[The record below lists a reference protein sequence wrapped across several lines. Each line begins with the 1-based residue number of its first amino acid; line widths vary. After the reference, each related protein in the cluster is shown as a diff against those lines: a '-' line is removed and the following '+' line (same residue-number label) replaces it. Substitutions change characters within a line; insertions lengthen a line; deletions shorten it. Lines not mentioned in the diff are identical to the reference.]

1 MKLSFK
7 DLVDVPELKRMV
19 QVNYEASGI
28 PNGIVDAVSGEI
40 YAGAGWQRICTDFHR
55 KYPESGRICI
65 ESDTAITGKI
75 PRGET
80 HACKC
85 KHGLWDIGI
94 PIHCAKTHIATLFL
108 GQFRYEEEEMDQD
121 FFIRQADRFGFPV
134 ADYLAALDEVPVFS
148 KDKVAMILT
157 YNQSFAGFMS
167 TLATDRMRYH
177 HELSHRK
184 KAEAR
189 LQKAIIDDIRK
200 RRQVE
205 KALIEKEQHYQ
216 TIFEQSP
223 DAVMLIDPETRKVL
237 EFNDLSPLML
247 GYSRAEFVDLKI
259 SDYEAAENP
268 EEVETHTSALLA
280 KGGGEF
286 ETRLRSRDGSVKNVL
301 VSCRVIEVKGKKV
314 FHSIFRD
321 ITEQKHTKERFE
333 KFFSMVPDILCISD
347 INGYFRMINPAALEI
362 LGYTMA
368 ELLGRPFMDYVHPE
382 DREKTLRV
390 IKEKLEQGET
400 VLNFQNRYICRD
412 GSVKWLEWTSHPV
425 PDRNMTYAVARD
437 CTERKQIEK
446 LMHLQRD
453 LGTALAGFEELND
466 ALPVCLDAALTIG
479 DFDFGCVYG
488 VDSLTGDIHLM
499 AHRGLPPEL
508 EKIACHYDAGSSHA
522 RMVTS
527 GKPVFEPYHYILNNL
542 VMTPEEREHR
552 MRMGLKSIAVVPV
565 LHEGRSIASLNLV
578 SKKRDHVPEFTR
590 YSLEAIALQVAGALA
605 RIYGNQAL
613 KASQRNLQSLFQ
625 SMDDFLFILDSSGI
639 IVGFNP
645 VVEKR
650 LGYQA
655 AELTGKAFV
664 SLHPPDRQQEAKA
677 IIGKMMQGQVSHS
690 NIPFFTRE
698 GKSIP
703 VETRITLGPW
713 DNREAVFCTS
723 WDISE
728 RLEAERARRQSEDR
742 LQAAIETIDEGFAL
756 FDAED
761 RLTLF
766 NARFLE
772 IYGKSA
778 EAIVPGSCF
787 EDILRNGIKKGQ
799 FADLEG
805 REEEWAAERMHR
817 HHSAVSSFEQKL
829 SDGRWVKIAE
839 KKMKDGS
846 TVGFRVDITD
856 IKRSEELAREA
867 LKEKETLLRE
877 IHHRVKNNM
886 QVVSSLLSL
895 QAHKIDDPKIL
906 ASLTEAECR
915 VHSMALVHE
924 ILYQSDNL
932 SEINLQAYL
941 ETLADQ
947 LLHLYAPHG
956 PQPDF
961 QINAREVILGI
972 EHAVPFGLIITE
984 LLTNALKYA
993 TPPGSGLEIRINA
1006 AHAADNRIR
1015 LTISDNG
1022 PGLPPA
1028 VDPGNTKTLGLRL
1041 VSELVTEQLEGD
1053 WYLDRQAGGTC
1064 WVINWPVIRQGAFM

>member
-7 DLVDVPELKRMV
+7 DLVDVPALKHMV
-19 QVNYEASGI
+19 QANYDASGI
-28 PNGIVDAVSGEI
+28 PNGIVDAVSGEV
-40 YAGAGWQRICTDFHR
+40 YAGAGWQRICTHFHR
-55 KYPESGRICI
+55 NHPESCRICV

-75 PRGET
+75 FGGET
-80 HACKC
+80 HAGKC

-94 PIHCAKTHIATLFL
+94 PILCAKIHIATLFL
-108 GQFRYEEEEMDQD
+108 GQFRYEEEVMDRD

-157 YNQSFAGFMS
+157 YNQSFAGFIS

-177 HELSHRK
+177 HELSHRE

-189 LQKAIIDDIRK
+189 LQKAIIDDIGK

-205 KALIEKEQHYQ
+205 KALIEKEQHYW
-216 TIFEQSP
+216 TIFDQSP
-223 DAVMLIDPETRKVL
+223 DAIMLIDPETRKVI

-247 GYSRAEFVDLKI
+247 GYSRAEFIDLKI

-268 EEVETHTSALLA
+268 EEVERHISTLLA
-280 KGGGEF
+280 EGRGEF
-286 ETRLRSRDGSVKNVL
+286 ETKLRSRDGSIKDVL
-301 VSCRVIEVKGKKV
+301 VNCRVIEVKGKKV

-321 ITEQKHTKERFE
+321 ITEQKRAKERFE
-333 KFFSMVPDILCISD
+333 KFFSMVPDILCIAD

-382 DREKTLRV
+382 DREITLRI
-390 IKEKLEQGET
+390 IKEKLEQGKT
-400 VLNFQNRYICRD
+400 ILNFQNRYICRD

-437 CTERKQIEK
+437 CTDRMKLEAALKKSELWLRNIFNSLEEAVLVISPERKLLNVNRAAEVIFGYTAEELFEKSTEILHVDTDHYLEFGKRMKDDFDQGKPAEFEFKSKRKTGEIFPSEHSVSLLQDEKGQPLGIVSVVRDITERKQIEN
-446 LMHLQRD
+446 LMHIQRD

-466 ALPVCLDAALTIG
+466 ALSACLDAALTIG
-479 DFDFGCVYG
+479 DFDSGCVYG
-488 VDSLTGDIHLM
+488 VDPVTGDIHLM
-499 AHRGLPPEL
+499 VHRGLPPEL
-508 EKIACHYDAGSSHA
+508 EKIVRHYDAGSSHA
-522 RMVTS
+522 RMATL
-527 GKPVFEPYHYILNNL
+527 GKPVFEPYDYILKNL
-542 VMTPEEREHR
+542 VMTPEEREQR
-552 MRMGLKSIAVVPV
+552 IGMGLKSIAVVPV

-590 YSLEAIALQVAGALA
+590 YSLEAVALQVAGALA

-650 LGYQA
+650 LGYPA

-677 IIGKMMQGQVSHS
+677 IIGKMMHGRVSHS

-698 GKSIP
+698 GKLIP

-713 DNREAVFCTS
+713 GDQEAVFCTS

-778 EAIVPGSCF
+778 EALVPG
-787 EDILRNGIKKGQ
+787 
-799 FADLEG
+799 
-805 REEEWAAERMHR
+805 
-817 HHSAVSSFEQKL
+817 
-829 SDGRWVKIAE
+829 
-839 KKMKDGS
+839 
-846 TVGFRVDITD
+846 
-856 IKRSEELAREA
+856 
-867 LKEKETLLRE
+867 
-877 IHHRVKNNM
+877 
-886 QVVSSLLSL
+886 
-895 QAHKIDDPKIL
+895 
-906 ASLTEAECR
+906 
-915 VHSMALVHE
+915 
-924 ILYQSDNL
+924 
-932 SEINLQAYL
+932 
-941 ETLADQ
+941 
-947 LLHLYAPHG
+947 
-956 PQPDF
+956 DF
-961 QINAREVILGI
+961 
-972 EHAVPFGLIITE
+972 P
-984 LLTNALKYA
+984 
-993 TPPGSGLEIRINA
+993 
-1006 AHAADNRIR
+1006 
-1015 LTISDNG
+1015 
-1022 PGLPPA
+1022 
-1028 VDPGNTKTLGLRL
+1028 
-1041 VSELVTEQLEGD
+1041 
-1053 WYLDRQAGGTC
+1053 
-1064 WVINWPVIRQGAFM
+1064 